1 MSADLIGQFGDDA
14 IRLSIN
20 GSEYS
25 RRTGWSDGAYWM
37 SDSQNGVL
45 DLPAEYS
52 SLQPYLYAPSPLAAI
67 ALANPLVAIKVTG
80 VADFNGVSCHV
91 LMFDGRPEKFMVS
104 QKTSLLEGIV
114 APAVMTLTIADY
126 TDIDGLRI
134 PRECLFD
141 IALGDMKLTYLF
153 ADTKMNVSVDK
164 SRAVK
169 PSAHMSPDSALNSPL
184 AGEMTSAMLIGYFD
198 KNGDMK
204 IDLEE
209 YILSHAT
216 DPAGE
221 VLNNFKSIDV
231 SHDNF
236 IDAIEAEVMAKVA
249 NAMKKQDAAPS
260 GVTAKQLIS
269 MMDKNSD
276 GKIAKDEA
284 VPDVQV
290 AFGDLDT
297 NADGFID
304 AAEAEVMAEFANEQN
319 VGPPSG
325 AKQSTPKPGALTAKQ
340 LMGYMDTDGD
350 HKISKDEA
358 SEELKPNF
366 QYLDTNGDGF
376 LDMKETEVVAE
387 YANKQ

>member
-1 MSADLIGQFGDDA
+1 MALAIRLEVCVLTLAFSTNARADDVLQKHIDAVGGEDAIAKVKTIHRAGSLKGEGAFGAFAGKFEVSADLIGQFGDDA
-14 IRLSIN
+14 ISLSII
-20 GSEYS
+20 GTEYS

-67 ALANPLVAIKVTG
+67 ALANPSVAIKVAG
-80 VADFNGVSCHV
+80 VNKFNGVSCHV

-104 QKTSLLEGIV
+104 QKTFLLEGII
-114 APAVMTLTIADY
+114 APGVMTLTIADCI
-126 TDIDGLRI
+126 DIDAVRI

-153 ADTKMNVSVDK
+153 ADTKLNVSVDK
-164 SRAVK
+164 NRAVK
-169 PSAHMSPDSALNSPL
+169 PSAHSPSDSALNSPL
-184 AGEMTSAMLIGYFD
+184 AGEMTSAMLIGYLD

-221 VLNNFKSIDV
+221 VLRNFKSIDV
-231 SHDNF
+231 SHDSF
-236 IDAIEAEVMAKVA
+236 IDATEAEVMAKYA
-249 NAMKKQDAAPS
+249 NAMKKQDATAS

-269 MMDKNSD
+269 TMDKNSD

-297 NADGFID
+297 N
-304 AAEAEVMAEFANEQN
+304 
-319 VGPPSG
+319 
-325 AKQSTPKPGALTAKQ
+325 
-340 LMGYMDTDGD
+340 
-350 HKISKDEA
+350 
-358 SEELKPNF
+358 
-366 QYLDTNGDGF
+366 GDGF
-376 LDMKETEVVAE
+376 LDMEETEVVAE

>member
-1 MSADLIGQFGDDA
+1 MTLTIRLAVCVLTLAFSTTAHANDILQQHIDAVGGKDAIAKVKTIHRAGSLKGDGAFGAFKGKFKVSADLIGQFGDDA

-37 SDSQNGVL
+37 SDSQSGVQ
-45 DLPAEYS
+45 DLPTEYS

-126 TDIDGLRI
+126 TDIDGVRI

-141 IALGDMKLTYLF
+141 IALGEMKLTYIF

-164 SRAVK
+164 NRAVK
-169 PSAHMSPDSALNSPL
+169 PSAHTSPDSALNSPP
-184 AGEMTSAMLIGYFD
+184 AGEMTSAVLIGYLD

-221 VLNNFKSIDV
+221 VLNNFKSIDA
-231 SHDNF
+231 SHDSF
-236 IDAIEAEVMAKVA
+236 IDAIEAEVMAKYA
-249 NAMKKQDAAPS
+249 NAMKKQDAAAS

-276 GKIAKDEA
+276 GKIARDEA
-284 VPDVQV
+284 APDVQV
-290 AFGDLDT
+290 AFGDLDA

-304 AAEAEVMAEFANEQN
+304 ATEAEVMAKFANEQ
-319 VGPPSG
+319 
-325 AKQSTPKPGALTAKQ
+325 
-340 LMGYMDTDGD
+340 
-350 HKISKDEA
+350 
-358 SEELKPNF
+358 
-366 QYLDTNGDGF
+366 
-376 LDMKETEVVAE
+376 
-387 YANKQ
+387 